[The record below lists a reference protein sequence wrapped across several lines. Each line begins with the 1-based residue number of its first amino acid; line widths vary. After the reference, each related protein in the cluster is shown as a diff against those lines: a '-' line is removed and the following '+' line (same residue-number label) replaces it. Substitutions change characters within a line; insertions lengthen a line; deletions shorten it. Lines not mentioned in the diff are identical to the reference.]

1 MMIRDE
7 VNKGILMLKS
17 YLAEFSAAFAKT
29 YTRWFH
35 TRSIIIMSEHKVK
48 HLPINGHL
56 QFLTVVALVGGL
68 CWSTYSTDR
77 FFAVRATVK
86 EQNQTIRSVASDRV
100 NLSFGSVLRP
110 AVAIP
115 GRRSNASVATLS
127 DPMQAL
133 AGPDP
138 KVLYAHIARLE
149 QQVTALKTSNEA
161 IIQHVK
167 EKTADNIDALE
178 SLIRKTGL
186 DEDDLKKV
194 AAKSEKHKQ
203 HDDSAE
209 GGPYIPADLGELSS
223 DDDTR
228 EAFARLD
235 ELATLRQIVGNLPL
249 AKPIENAEQR
259 SPFGHRFDPFN
270 HRLAFHSGLDLSGP
284 AGSMIHCTA
293 NGRVVAAGRDGAYG
307 NAIDIDH
314 GFGVMTRYAHLSK
327 ILVTP
332 GQVVTLGQVIGVQGS
347 TGRST
352 GAHLHYEVRYHD
364 EPLNPKNFL
373 EARRYVSQ
381 N

>member
-1 MMIRDE
+1 
-7 VNKGILMLKS
+7 MLKS
-17 YLAEFSAAFAKT
+17 YFTAFAIAVAKN

-35 TRSIIIMSEHKVK
+35 TRSIIIMSEQKVK

-56 QFLTVVALVGGL
+56 QFVTVLTLISSF

-77 FFAVRATVK
+77 FFEVRATVK

-100 NLSFGSVLRP
+100 NLNFGNVLRP
-110 AVAIP
+110 GVAIP
-115 GRRSNASVATLS
+115 GRKNNNVAMTLS

-138 KVLYAHIARLE
+138 KVLYAHIAKLE

-167 EKTADNIDALE
+167 EKTTDHIDALE
-178 SLIRKTGL
+178 SVIRKTGL
-186 DEDDLKKV
+186 DEKELKE
-194 AAKSEKHKQ
+194 AAVKIEKKQ
-203 HDDSAE
+203 AHESGAE
-209 GGPYIPADLGELSS
+209 GGPFIPAELGDLVDNDE
-223 DDDTR
+223 TQ
-228 EAFARLD
+228 AVFADLD
-235 ELATLRQIVGNLPL
+235 KLETLRHIVGNLPL
-249 AKPIENAEQR
+249 ARPIANAEQK

-270 HRLAFHSGLDLSGP
+270 HRLAFHSGLDLAGP
-284 AGSMIHCTA
+284 SGSMIHCTA
-293 NGRVVAAGRDGAYG
+293 NGRVVKAGRDGAYG
-307 NAIDIDH
+307 NAIDVDH
-314 GFGVMTRYAHLSK
+314 GFGIVTRYAHLSK
-327 ILVTP
+327 ILVSQ
-332 GQVVTLGQVIGVQGS
+332 GDVVTLGQIIGVQGS

-373 EARRYVSQ
+373 EAHRYVSQ